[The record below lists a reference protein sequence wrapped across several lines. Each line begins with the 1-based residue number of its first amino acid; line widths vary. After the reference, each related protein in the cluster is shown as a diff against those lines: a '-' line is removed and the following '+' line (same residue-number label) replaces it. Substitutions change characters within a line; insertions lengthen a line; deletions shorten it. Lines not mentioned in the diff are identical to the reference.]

1 LSTKA
6 IEHATDRCT
15 AKTSASGYT
24 QQCKQRP
31 IKGGTVCKYHGGV
44 LPQVRRAA
52 AVRLATTSAQRMALK
67 RFKDRNGIAS
77 TQDAITELERL
88 ASEATVFKDVCREA
102 VEELLTAGEG
112 FGYESKAGEQ
122 IRAAV
127 VVYERALDRCNT
139 ILANCVKLNI
149 AERRQKLNEAEA
161 AILAMAIKNILSRL
175 ELSPEQRVIAGSVVP
190 EELRAISA
198 AVSQ

>member
-15 AKTSASGYT
+15 AKTHSSGYT
-24 QQCKQRP
+24 ERCKQRP
-31 IKGGTVCKYHGGV
+31 IKGATVCKSHGGV
-44 LPQVRRAA
+44 LPQVKRAA

-102 VEELLTAGEG
+102 VEELLEAGQG
-112 FGYESKAGEQ
+112 FGYEAKAGEQ

-175 ELSPEQRVIAGSVVP
+175 ELSPQQRVIAGSVVP